1 MLAPHLYAR
10 ISRKRGF
17 TMIELM
23 VALTILAILASLAV
37 PSLRTFFVRNNFANI
52 GNEFSGSLLRARN
65 EAVSK
70 NLCTTMCMSDTVD
83 NATPFCK
90 QSTQDWQVGWI
101 VFLNANCDSNYGK
114 NATTNAVAAQD
125 MILVRRVG
133 NTNYTVMAQS
143 NTRRIDFDARG
154 RAGLSAADRF
164 DVNYLSDN
172 NLNTTYGIS
181 ICFDAIG
188 RTRSVP
194 GQSNCSTY

>member
-1 MLAPHLYAR
+1 MLAPILYTCPD
-10 ISRKRGF
+10 RKRGF
-17 TMIELM
+17 TLIEMM
-23 VALTILAILASLAV
+23 VALAILAILASLAV
-37 PSLRTFFVRNNFANI
+37 PSLRIFFVRNTFANI

-83 NATPFCK
+83 NAKPFCK

-133 NTNYTVMAQS
+133 STNYNIMAQS
-143 NTRRIDFDARG
+143 STRRLDFDARG
-154 RAGLSAADRF
+154 RVTLSAADRF
-164 DVNYLSDN
+164 DVNYLADN
-172 NLNTTYGIS
+172 NLNNAYGIS
-181 ICFDAIG
+181 ICFDALG
-188 RTRSVP
+188 RTRSAP
-194 GQSNCSTY
+194 GQSNCSSY